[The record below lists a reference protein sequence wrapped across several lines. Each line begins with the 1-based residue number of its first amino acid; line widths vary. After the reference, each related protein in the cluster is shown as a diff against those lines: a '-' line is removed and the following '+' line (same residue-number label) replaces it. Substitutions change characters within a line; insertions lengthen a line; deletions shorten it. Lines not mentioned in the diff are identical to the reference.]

1 MTEPPIDAAGPER
14 SEVIAHRAKCGRP
27 DCEAY
32 AMTKRNGQFHR
43 VSCTADGCNL
53 QVTAASTGED

>member
-27 DCEAY
+27 DC
-32 AMTKRNGQFHR
+32 KRNGQFHR